1 MEGGRTNVRF
11 GSKATLVTCPVA
23 PLLRASGTFP
33 GLPLL
38 RVSGNVVRAR
48 ITKAPIACQNNASM
62 VAVFERAILAVPI
75 HTTGAQVDY
84 RAPGSLRFC
93 WLWTDEHTS
102 KSSDSGKNHAGH
114 RGLHISML

>member
-1 MEGGRTNVRF
+1 MSALGQKRTL
-11 GSKATLVTCPVA
+11 TTCPVG

-38 RVSGNVVRAR
+38 RISRNVVRAR

-75 HTTGAQVDY
+75 HTTGTQVDHP
-84 RAPGSLRFC
+84 APGILRFC
-93 WLWTDEHTS
+93 WLSTDEHTS
-102 KSSDSGKNHAGH
+102 KSSDSSKNHAGH